1 MVKLKRGVVRT
12 ATDGLRITLA
22 KAMHKVKQSKTI
34 TETTDNTDSSA
45 VGGDSKT
52 NMDAVQAIEGQKS
65 NRNGHTRTQA
75 VRLRIMCS

>member
-34 TETTDNTDSSA
+34 KRQQTIPNSSA